1 VSLETESFRWPGR
14 VPVGAVNDALIN
26 GTDLL
31 PTLSEVAGIPVPADR
46 TIDGEDVLPAL
57 IGEPFERSRP
67 VVWSAPVHE
76 YDFVPSLTMR
86 EGDLVLVAWFGE
98 KEPDQLW
105 MDWIKTAR
113 PERYELYDL
122 SKDSDQSEDLAD
134 RMPETVTEMAAEMDR
149 LWRDIQAEAPVWPEW
164 TAR

>member
-1 VSLETESFRWPGR
+1 M
-14 VPVGAVNDALIN
+14 
-26 GTDLL
+26 
-31 PTLSEVAGIPVPADR
+31 
-46 TIDGEDVLPAL
+46 
-57 IGEPFERSRP
+57 
-67 VVWSAPVHE
+67 HE
-76 YDFVPSLTMR
+76 YDFVPPLTMR

-105 MDWIKTAR
+105 MDWVKTAR

-122 SKDSDQSEDLAD
+122 SEDVEQGEDLVD
-134 RMPETVTEMAAEMDR
+134 WMPETVTEMAAEMDR